1 MHYTDI
7 TYVSGFTERV
17 YYNMTVAEEAE
28 RFKRTNCVKSFPSA
42 NHRADTRSSKR
53 KDKSDHMEGLE

>member
-17 YYNMTVAEEAE
+17 YYKMTASEEAE

-42 NHRADTRSSKR
+42 NHRADIRSSTR
-53 KDKSDHMEGLE
+53 KDENGHMEGAE